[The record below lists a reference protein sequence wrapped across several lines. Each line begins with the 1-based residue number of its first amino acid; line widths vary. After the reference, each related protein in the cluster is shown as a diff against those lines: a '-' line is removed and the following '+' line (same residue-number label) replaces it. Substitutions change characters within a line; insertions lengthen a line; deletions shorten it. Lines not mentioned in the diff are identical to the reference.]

1 MINNIRR
8 NLRAKLLVLFFGTV
22 SVILIA
28 VWIGLSAMTGVIDEY
43 ANAVNKNVAY
53 STQVSALNV
62 NFKTQVQEWKNTL
75 IRGKDPEQREK
86 YWKRFNDS
94 AQSIPQTYKKLLEN
108 MDRSD
113 PGYKDLSNFSKSYPT
128 MINAYRQGYQ
138 EFVDSG
144 FDHSIGDKAV
154 KGIDR
159 EPSTSLKNAVVAV
172 TKDIENLEK
181 LIDEHASTAIT
192 VTIVTLLVATIL
204 GCGVF
209 IWFIDSKILA
219 PLNTVTN
226 ASRAIAEGDFTQR
239 IEVSSQDQI
248 GQLAENFRLIQK
260 DLSKML
266 INIVSDVEK
275 LRDMTGKLFTAF
287 DSVKSG
293 LDSQF
298 VETNN
303 VTKSMNDMAEI
314 GETIGES
321 VSQANKFVNH
331 STEQTKQGLEIFE
344 GNVSTSQSMLD
355 ATNDASEIIMSLKK
369 DSDDIGDVVSVI
381 NGIAAQTNLLA
392 LNAAIE
398 AARAGESG
406 RGFAVVADE
415 VRSLATKTQETT
427 EQISININK
436 LQEAADSAVHAMSE
450 GKDKAVASV
459 DNIKQSQQFMLELAD
474 AFAEISKLNHTVDE
488 AVSSQ
493 QIQTNLV
500 HQGLIQISK
509 LGENSQVEA
518 NVMEEAS
525 TTMAQLLDH
534 IHEGANGFKLN

>member
-1 MINNIRR
+1 MINIIRR
-8 NLRAKLLVLFFGTV
+8 NLRAKLLVLFFSTV

-28 VWIGLSAMTGVIDEY
+28 VWIGLSSMTGVVDEY
-43 ANAVNKNVAY
+43 ADAVNKNVAY

-62 NFKTQVQEWKNTL
+62 SFKTQVQEWKNTL
-75 IRGKDPEQREK
+75 IRGKDSEQRDK

-94 AQSIPQTYKKLLEN
+94 AQNIPQIYKKLLDK

-113 PGYKDLSNFSKSYPT
+113 PGYKDLSNFAKSYPT
-128 MINAYRQGYQ
+128 MISAYRQGYQ

-144 FDHSIGDKAV
+144 FDHIIGDKAV

-159 EPSTSLKNAVVAV
+159 EPSASLKNAVVAV
-172 TKDIENLEK
+172 TQDIENLEK
-181 LIDEHASTAIT
+181 VIDEHASTAIT

-219 PLNTVTN
+219 PLNSVTH

-239 IEVSSQDQI
+239 IEVTSQDQI

-355 ATNDASEIIMSLKK
+355 ATNDASEIIISLKK

-415 VRSLATKTQETT
+415 VRSLATKTQEST